1 MSEQINSQVERYRYE
16 ANIITD
22 SVAESTQWHLDI
34 IDAILDKGLKKA
46 RKLLKDHIW
55 WSFEKLTFI
64 LYGIKMTRAD

>member
-34 IDAILDKGLKKA
+34 IDAMLDKDLKKL
-46 RKLLKDHIW
+46 RN
-55 WSFEKLTFI
+55 
-64 LYGIKMTRAD
+64 Y